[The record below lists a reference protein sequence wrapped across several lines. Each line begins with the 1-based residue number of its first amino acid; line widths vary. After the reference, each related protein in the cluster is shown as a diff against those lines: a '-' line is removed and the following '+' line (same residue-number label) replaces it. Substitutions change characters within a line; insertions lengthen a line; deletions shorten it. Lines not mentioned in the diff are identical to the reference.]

1 MFVSLHRLNEEGH
14 QRFETL
20 AADPV
25 RRLPDHNQRIA
36 DCLIIKSARG
46 PWSAPCGLFAAEH
59 PHGVLAMKTGHCD
72 ELIQNAAFPPTL
84 AISVSLSYRYHQF
97 ISRRHG
103 DPPHPRL
110 HSRISVGSKLDE
122 ATAQYPGAFLAGGV
136 AGLVG
141 IESGVV
147 SGLLNPN
154 DSALE
159 APMET
164 TPWKGLSRS
173 LLSCMQKAAQV
184 PSFLRTGSIRSNQR
198 SVRRSGISLKA

>member
-46 PWSAPCGLFAAEH
+46 PWSAPCGLFAAQH

-72 ELIQNAAFPPTL
+72 ELIQNAGFPATL
-84 AISVSLSYRYHQF
+84 ATSVSLSYRYHQF

-103 DPPHPRL
+103 DPPQLPNI
-110 HSRISVGSKLDE
+110 SRE
-122 ATAQYPGAFLAGGV
+122 Q
-136 AGLVG
+136 
-141 IESGVV
+141 
-147 SGLLNPN
+147 
-154 DSALE
+154 
-159 APMET
+159 
-164 TPWKGLSRS
+164 
-173 LLSCMQKAAQV
+173 
-184 PSFLRTGSIRSNQR
+184 IR
-198 SVRRSGISLKA
+198 

>member
-1 MFVSLHRLNEEGH
+1 MAFWHSAETSKSIQVWPPVFPPLVP
-14 QRFETL
+14 QRFIRIFAHSGCEWWPGEIILDPFAGVGTTL
-20 AADPV
+20 IAA
-25 RRLPDHNQRIA
+25 R
-36 DCLIIKSARG
+36 
-46 PWSAPCGLFAAEH
+46 SAPC
-59 PHGVLAMKTGHCD
+59 
-72 ELIQNAAFPPTL
+72 
-84 AISVSLSYRYHQF
+84 RY
-97 ISRRHG
+97 IG
-103 DPPHPRL
+103 
-110 HSRISVGSKLDE
+110 I
-122 ATAQYPGAFLAGGV
+122 GGV

-184 PSFLRTGSIRSNQR
+184 PSFLRTGSARQ
-198 SVRRSGISLKA
+198 

>member
-1 MFVSLHRLNEEGH
+1 MFVSLHRLKEEGH

-25 RRLPDHNQRIA
+25 RRLPHHNQRIA

-46 PWSAPCGLFAAEH
+46 PWSAPCGLFAAQH

-72 ELIQNAAFPPTL
+72 ELIQNAGFPATL

-103 DPPHPRL
+103 DPPPPRL

-122 ATAQYPGAFLAGGV
+122 ATAQYPGAFLARQCELSVNQDENLTPVPGRREGV
-136 AGLVG
+136 AG
-141 IESGVV
+141 
-147 SGLLNPN
+147 P
-154 DSALE
+154 E
-159 APMET
+159 A
-164 TPWKGLSRS
+164 WH
-173 LLSCMQKAAQV
+173 
-184 PSFLRTGSIRSNQR
+184 
-198 SVRRSGISLKA
+198 RRSAIRQDHAIWRSGQPDE

>member
-36 DCLIIKSARG
+36 DRLIIKSARG
-46 PWSAPCGLFAAEH
+46 PWSAPCGLFAAQH

-72 ELIQNAAFPPTL
+72 ELIQNAGFPATL
-84 AISVSLSYRYHQF
+84 AIGVSLSYRYHQF

-122 ATAQYPGAFLAGGV
+122 ATAQYPGAFLARQCV
-136 AGLVG
+136 YHDKSLADFPKEPETPSRLPYSCNK
-141 IESGVV
+141 SGH
-147 SGLLNPN
+147 
-154 DSALE
+154 
-159 APMET
+159 
-164 TPWKGLSRS
+164 R
-173 LLSCMQKAAQV
+173 
-184 PSFLRTGSIRSNQR
+184 
-198 SVRRSGISLKA
+198 

>member
-36 DCLIIKSARG
+36 DRLIIKSARG
-46 PWSAPCGLFAAEH
+46 PWSAPCGLFAAQH

-72 ELIQNAAFPPTL
+72 ELIQNAGFPATL

-122 ATAQYPGAFLAGGV
+122 ATAQYPGAFLARQC
-136 AGLVG
+136 ALHALV
-141 IESGVV
+141 
-147 SGLLNPN
+147 
-154 DSALE
+154 
-159 APMET
+159 
-164 TPWKGLSRS
+164 
-173 LLSCMQKAAQV
+173 AQV
-184 PSFLRTGSIRSNQR
+184 EGLAAKRPVLMVSEDGHWHDPTSME
-198 SVRRSGISLKA
+198 

>member
-14 QRFETL
+14 QRSETL

-72 ELIQNAAFPPTL
+72 ELIQNAGFLATL

-103 DPPHPRL
+103 VGGPGAAL
-110 HSRISVGSKLDE
+110 AISAGSK
-122 ATAQYPGAFLAGGV
+122 ASPGPDDVETVDKFPQSGFVGNVSASGAG
-136 AGLVG
+136 
-141 IESGVV
+141 
-147 SGLLNPN
+147 
-154 DSALE
+154 
-159 APMET
+159 
-164 TPWKGLSRS
+164 
-173 LLSCMQKAAQV
+173 
-184 PSFLRTGSIRSNQR
+184 
-198 SVRRSGISLKA
+198 